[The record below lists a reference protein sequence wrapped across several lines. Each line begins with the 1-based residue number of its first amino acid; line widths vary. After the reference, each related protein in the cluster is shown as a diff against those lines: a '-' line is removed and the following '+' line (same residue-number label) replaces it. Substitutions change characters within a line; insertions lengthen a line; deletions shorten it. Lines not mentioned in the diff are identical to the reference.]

1 MYKRDEGNV
10 SILVSLIFIILMVST
25 AFVMDFGVIYAEKA
39 KLVKAMDAAILAG
52 GQVLPDQTDEAR
64 SVMEEYLLENH
75 VSLDQV
81 EIYIAEDGMTAEI
94 RGYTDV
100 PHFFGK
106 VIGFTETRVN
116 AKTKIALGSL
126 TSVKG
131 GIRPFGVESFDY
143 SYGDIITLKAGGGDG
158 YNGNYGA
165 LALGGRGAS
174 VLIDNALY
182 GYDGELKIGDFID
195 TEPGNMASL
204 IPHMKSYINSI
215 PETFNDYSPGSD
227 RIWTIPLLAS
237 LDVSGRDQV
246 EIVGFG
252 QFFIEDV
259 QKKSGKAELKGRFIQ
274 YVSQGDIN
282 FNQVSKGAL
291 GMKLVE

>member
-1 MYKRDEGNV
+1 MYKKDEGNV

-52 GQVLPDQTDEAR
+52 GQVLPDQIDEAR
-64 SVMEEYLLENH
+64 SVMEDYLLENH
-75 VSLDQV
+75 VSLDRV

-131 GIRPFGVESFDY
+131 GIRPFGVESFNY
-143 SYGDIITLKAGGGDG
+143 SYGDTVTLKAGAGDG
-158 YNGNYGA
+158 YNGNYGT
-165 LALGGRGAS
+165 LALGGTGAS
-174 VLIDNALY
+174 LLLENALY
-182 GYDGELKIGDFID
+182 GYSGQLEIGDFID
-195 TEPGNMASL
+195 TEPGNIASL
-204 IPHMKSYINSI
+204 IPYMKQYINSI
-215 PETFNDYSPGSD
+215 PETFTNYSPGSD
-227 RIWTIPLLAS
+227 RIWTLPLISS
-237 LDVSGRDQV
+237 LEVSGRETV
-246 EIVGFG
+246 EVVGFG
-252 QFFIEDV
+252 QFFVEDI

-282 FNQVSKGAL
+282 FDQVSKGAL

>member
-1 MYKRDEGNV
+1 MYKREEGNV

-52 GQVLPDQTDEAR
+52 GQVLPDQIDEAR
-64 SVMEEYLLENH
+64 SVMEDYLIENH

-81 EIYIAEDGMTAEI
+81 EINIADDGMTAEI

-131 GIRPFGVESFDY
+131 GIRPFGVESFEY
-143 SYGDIITLKAGGGDG
+143 NYGDLVTLKVGGGDG
-158 YNGNYGA
+158 NNGNYGP
-165 LALGGRGAS
+165 LALGGTGAS

-259 QKKSGKAELKGRFIQ
+259 QKKSGKVELKGRFIQ

-282 FNQVSKGAL
+282 FDQVSKGAL

>member
-1 MYKRDEGNV
+1 MNG
-10 SILVSLIFIILMVST
+10 I
-25 AFVMDFGVIYAEKA
+25 
-39 KLVKAMDAAILAG
+39 
-52 GQVLPDQTDEAR
+52 
-64 SVMEEYLLENH
+64 
-75 VSLDQV
+75 
-81 EIYIAEDGMTAEI
+81 
-94 RGYTDV
+94 
-100 PHFFGK
+100 
-106 VIGFTETRVN
+106 
-116 AKTKIALGSL
+116 TKIALGSL

-131 GIRPFGVESFDY
+131 GIRPFGVENFDY
-143 SYGDIITLKAGGGDG
+143 DYGDLVTLKVGGGDG
-158 YNGNYGA
+158 YNGNYGP

-182 GYDGELKIGDFID
+182 GYDGELKVGDFID

-204 IPHMKSYINSI
+204 IPYMKCLINSI
-215 PETFNDYSPGSD
+215 PETFNDYSLGSD

-282 FNQVSKGAL
+282 FDQVSKGAL